1 MLKSRLLVSKTLV
14 ESHNA
19 KEHRVVPF
27 TTSKYWLM
35 IAVTKFCPMLHLGM
49 LSPNLGRYGTPCSNV
64 EPSLFWRQKNWHIKI
79 RTTTNCVQIC
89 RKLLARLLGLQP
101 ADISR
106 FTKQEKRP
114 DAILRASWLPGV
126 RTGRRQRVH
135 IRSTYYTRI
144 NRGRIMYQRA
154 RNESQRIYLSSV
166 TERQSTLAEPD
177 LQNSGPVRY
186 NVGAALVLLLIS
198 QNFPLFSDACLHGRP
213 SLQSIT
219 LWNLMRFVAF
229 WIGSLVFK

>member
-1 MLKSRLLVSKTLV
+1 MSKFVESFWLVSWDFNL
-14 ESHNA
+14 
-19 KEHRVVPF
+19 R
-27 TTSKYWLM
+27 TS
-35 IAVTKFCPMLHLGM
+35 P
-49 LSPNLGRYGTPCSNV
+49 
-64 EPSLFWRQKNWHIKI
+64 
-79 RTTTNCVQIC
+79 
-89 RKLLARLLGLQP
+89 GLQNKKNDP
-101 ADISR
+101 TPFYA
-106 FTKQEKRP
+106 QAGYP
-114 DAILRASWLPGV
+114 VYGPGAV
-126 RTGRRQRVH
+126 RVH